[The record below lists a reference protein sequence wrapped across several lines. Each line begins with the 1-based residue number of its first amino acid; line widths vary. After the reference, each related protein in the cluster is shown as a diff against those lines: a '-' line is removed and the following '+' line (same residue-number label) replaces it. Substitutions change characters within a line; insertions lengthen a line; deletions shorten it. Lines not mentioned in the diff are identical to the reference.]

1 MAIAGVSASPKVLS
15 RRAALR
21 QIRKLPQNV
30 SADQLWQH
38 VQSCFP
44 EKTEEEIEK
53 SMEKKREIGKVEEII
68 SHLLKLQKPDWWDKL
83 VEGARDKSSSNSL
96 GYFAEEF
103 TKSLDSVVSC
113 NMFKC
118 LK

>member
-1 MAIAGVSASPKVLS
+1 MLS

-30 SADQLWQH
+30 SADQLWGR

-44 EKTEEEIEK
+44 EKVEEEIEK
-53 SMEKKREIGKVEEII
+53 SMEKKGEIRKVEEII
-68 SHLLKLQKPDWWDKL
+68 SHLLKLQEADWWDKL
-83 VEGARDKSSSNSL
+83 LEGARDQARSNSL
-96 GYFAEEF
+96 GYFAEDLIE
-103 TKSLDSVVSC
+103 SLDSVLSH
-113 NMFKC
+113 NMFEC